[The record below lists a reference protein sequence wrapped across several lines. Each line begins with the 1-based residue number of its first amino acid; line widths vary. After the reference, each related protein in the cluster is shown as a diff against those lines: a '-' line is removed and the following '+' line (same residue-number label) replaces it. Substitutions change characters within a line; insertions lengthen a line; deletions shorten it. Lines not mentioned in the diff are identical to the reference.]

1 MKVTLFD
8 LFLAGSETT
17 STTLT
22 WAALYMVRCGK
33 NHTTTI
39 TWDILTGGRSLLST
53 LIITRYPWI
62 QAKVQEELDRVVG
75 GDRCPGLA
83 DRARLPYTEAVL
95 MEVQRH
101 AHVLPLGVRHRSA
114 GAQF

>member
-1 MKVTLFD
+1 MGSSLHGQVWQESHHYNYLGYTDWGEVSTLF
-8 LFLAGSETT
+8 
-17 STTLT
+17 
-22 WAALYMVRCGK
+22 
-33 NHTTTI
+33 
-39 TWDILTGGRSLLST
+39 
-53 LIITRYPWI
+53 TRYPWI
-62 QAKVQEELDRVVG
+62 QDKVQEELDQVVG

-83 DRARLPYTEAVL
+83 DRTRLPYTEAVL

>member
-1 MKVTLFD
+1 M
-8 LFLAGSETT
+8 GSSLHGQVWQE
-17 STTLT
+17 SHH
-22 WAALYMVRCGK
+22 Y
-33 NHTTTI
+33 NI
-39 TWDILTGGRSLLST
+39 WDILTGGRSLLST

-62 QAKVQEELDRVVG
+62 QEKVQEELDRVVG

-83 DRARLPYTEAVL
+83 DRTRLPYTEAVL

>member
-1 MKVTLFD
+1 MTAVV
-8 LFLAGSETT
+8 
-17 STTLT
+17 
-22 WAALYMVRCGK
+22 AAFYQEKALVGAFSV
-33 NHTTTI
+33 
-39 TWDILTGGRSLLST
+39 ILQLNRSIYLRLKSLLST
-53 LIITRYPWI
+53 LFTRYPWI
-62 QAKVQEELDRVVG
+62 QEKVQEELDRVVG

>member
-1 MKVTLFD
+1 MKALVGAFNQEKALVGAFSVIEQLVVEPMD
-8 LFLAGSETT
+8 RF
-17 STTLT
+17 
-22 WAALYMVRCGK
+22 AALV
-33 NHTTTI
+33 
-39 TWDILTGGRSLLST
+39 ST
-53 LIITRYPWI
+53 LITRYPWI
-62 QAKVQEELDRVVG
+62 QEKVQEELDRVVG

>member
-1 MKVTLFD
+1 MSRRGRKNRKLSGNLLPIFPWGEVSTLF
-8 LFLAGSETT
+8 
-17 STTLT
+17 
-22 WAALYMVRCGK
+22 
-33 NHTTTI
+33 
-39 TWDILTGGRSLLST
+39 
-53 LIITRYPWI
+53 TRYPWI

-114 GAQF
+114 RAQF

>member
-1 MKVTLFD
+1 MKALVGAFNQEKGRGLLRNCTTSPINRFAALVSTLF
-8 LFLAGSETT
+8 
-17 STTLT
+17 
-22 WAALYMVRCGK
+22 
-33 NHTTTI
+33 
-39 TWDILTGGRSLLST
+39 
-53 LIITRYPWI
+53 TRYPWI
-62 QAKVQEELDRVVG
+62 QEKVQEELDRVVG

>member
-1 MKVTLFD
+1 MIHFEFVQMSFIHVMII
-8 LFLAGSETT
+8 ET
-17 STTLT
+17 S
-22 WAALYMVRCGK
+22 YS
-33 NHTTTI
+33 
-39 TWDILTGGRSLLST
+39 SLVST
-53 LIITRYPWI
+53 LITRYPWI